1 MEAVPKRGPS
11 CGSATASQS
20 VLPSQTNR
28 APMTSPDTTAA
39 DISSSSPDT
48 SHRLAVVR
56 MPIEGPI
63 EDIADAVQKLQTCDS
78 TTLRRARQ
86 HHRRALESLA
96 NGGYSGLSEATRD
109 HLEDR
114 LRTNLTALNHVL
126 DTAEPD
132 TSADD
137 ASPAPQEPNSFSS
150 CFRAFFQSLW

>member
-1 MEAVPKRGPS
+1 MS
-11 CGSATASQS
+11 TAPQS
-20 VLPSQTNR
+20 IRPSQINR

-39 DISSSSPDT
+39 DPSPSASDT
-48 SHRLAVVR
+48 SHRLAAVR
-56 MPIEGPI
+56 MPIEGPV
-63 EDIADAVQKLQTCDS
+63 EDFADAVRKLQKCDS

-96 NGGYSGLSEATRD
+96 NGGYSGLSDATRD

-132 TSADD
+132 TSGDD
-137 ASPAPQEPNSFSS
+137 DSSPESQKTNTFSS
-150 CFRAFFQSLW
+150 RFRAFFQSLW